1 MIRLFLFTIVLSGL
15 VSAPGSKADSIY
27 GKRLVERIDDADG
40 IVRGTQVWGI
50 ACSDSCSIFG
60 SPQTF
65 LATNDGLFVYDGARL
80 RHFPG
85 PEEVALRALLY
96 DKDSRRLY
104 SAGSNGFGWWEHD
117 EFGSMEYIPIVGM
130 DHTMLNQDFWRICT
144 GRGGQVFFQSS
155 GRVCIFDPVS
165 GDIRTLLP
173 STQFRYMHGVMQE
186 VFVQD
191 GDDLCRISAD
201 GAEEKIARVTDRI
214 MNMVS
219 CGNKTVAAL
228 ERTGLMWLD
237 GSVLRPLDAKA
248 NDILSSAKILSLSL
262 YDSSH
267 MLIGTTSGGFFVADA
282 AGHLCN
288 DLVPIQQRDYPS
300 VLSVARDANG
310 DIWLGTEAGVSRI
323 DGSSRDFF
331 LDDPQLGRV
340 RGVISLGKS
349 HLLIGSNKGAF
360 IYKDGLVSPVAGTTG
375 SVWNLAK
382 IDGVCYIAHDL
393 GLFMLNARDEAVPIY
408 RQSGVMSIVRCNTDK
423 QYYLCGTYNGLAL
436 FRQTGDRPVFVSLVD
451 NYDGFCR
458 NMRLDDSDNLWIRD
472 SHKGYIRLTL
482 SPDRTQVTE
491 RRDYDLK
498 RSAGDHIHFIE
509 LGGEG
514 MFCCN
519 REAYSIDPASGDL
532 VRNPGGDKLLAEFE
546 SVYGETALERNST
559 GPFHLEDN
567 CYATGLLG
575 GIRFCYGPRN
585 IRQSLYISQIEVLGT
600 RNRRSIAL
608 GDDRARIP
616 YDMNTVRIYLA
627 GNLNGSNIECKMDD
641 KPGRWTST
649 RINAPVQISALR
661 FGNHDIVFRIPGS
674 QTAAATLKL
683 HILRPW
689 YLTIGAFA
697 GYLVVALLLA
707 LAIRQYSLRQARKEQ
722 ERARLKADLKR
733 KSEELANIT
742 FNSAQRKNQLNEIKK
757 MLTSADVVHRPSE
770 VARVSRETVNQIDR
784 YLLDESDWEKSEE
797 YFNIIYD
804 GLLDK
809 LKSSY
814 PGISKTDMKI
824 CVYTKLN
831 LSTKEIADI
840 MNISARS
847 VEMARYRLRK
857 RLGLPPGEDIA
868 AFVKN
873 LA

>member
-1 MIRLFLFTIVLSGL
+1 M
-15 VSAPGSKADSIY
+15 
-27 GKRLVERIDDADG
+27 
-40 IVRGTQVWGI
+40 
-50 ACSDSCSIFG
+50 
-60 SPQTF
+60 
-65 LATNDGLFVYDGARL
+65 

-85 PEEVALRALLY
+85 PGEITLRALLY
-96 DKDSRRLY
+96 DKGSKRLY
-104 SAGSNGFGWWEHD
+104 SAGSNGFGWWEHN
-117 EFGSMEYIPIVGM
+117 EFGAMEYVSIVGM
-130 DHTMLNQDFWRICT
+130 DHSMLNQDFWKICTDGSGQIYFQSTGRICIYDP
-144 GRGGQVFFQSS
+144 SS
-155 GRVCIFDPVS
+155 GN
-165 GDIRTLLP
+165 IRTLLP
-173 STQFRYMHGVMQE
+173 STQFRYMHGVMPE

-201 GAEEKIARVTDRI
+201 CAEEKICRVTDRI
-214 MNMVS
+214 MNMVR
-219 CGNKTVAAL
+219 CGGRTVAAL

-237 GSVLRPLDAKA
+237 GSSLRPLDTKA
-248 NDILSSAKILSLSL
+248 NGILSSAKILSLSL
-262 YDSSH
+262 YDGAH

-288 DLVPIQQRDYPS
+288 DLIPIQQRDYPS

-323 DGSSRDFF
+323 DGSSRSFF
-331 LDDPQLGRV
+331 LEDSRLGRV
-340 RGVISLGKS
+340 RGVVSIRKGC
-349 HLLIGSNKGAF
+349 LLIGSNKGAF
-360 IYKDGLVSPVAGTTG
+360 IYKDGTVSPVPGTTG

-393 GLFMLNARDEAVPIY
+393 GLFMLNSSDEAVPVY
-408 RQSGVMSIVRCNTDK
+408 RKSGVMSIVRCNTDK
-423 QYYLCGTYNGLAL
+423 QCFLCGTYNGLAL
-436 FRQTGDRPVFVSLVD
+436 FRQTGDRPEFVSLVD

-458 NMRLDDSDNLWIRD
+458 NMHLDDRDNLWIRD

-482 SPDRTQVTE
+482 NADRTSVTE

-498 RSAGDHIHFIE
+498 QNDSDHIHYIE

-514 MFCCN
+514 LFCCN
-519 REAYSIDPASGDL
+519 REAYSIDTAGDL
-532 VRNPGGDKLLAEFE
+532 ARNLAGDKLLAEFE
-546 SVYGETALERNST
+546 NIYGETAAERNAT
-559 GPFHLEDN
+559 GPFPLEN
-567 CYATGLLG
+567 GCYATGLLG
-575 GIRFCYGPRN
+575 GVRFCYGPRN
-585 IRQSLYISQIEVLGT
+585 ICQTLYISQIDVLGT
-600 RNRRSIAL
+600 RKRQSIAI
-608 GDDRARIP
+608 GDGRARIP

-627 GNLNGSNIECKMDD
+627 GNLNGSQIECKMDD
-641 KPGRWTST
+641 KPGRWVQA
-649 RINAPVQISALR
+649 RIGTPVQISALR
-661 FGNHDIVFRIPGS
+661 FGNHDILFRIPGS
-674 QTAAATLKL
+674 QAAAATLKL

-689 YLTIGAFA
+689 YLTIWAFA
-697 GYLVVALLLA
+697 GYLVILLL
-707 LAIRQYSLRQARKEQ
+707 LVFIIREYSLRQARKEQ
-722 ERARLKADLKR
+722 ERVRLKADLKR